1 MASAAQQ
8 PESQGQRQGRGGGYS
23 YNLMVMV
30 GRLTRDP
37 ELRYTPNGAAVAHF
51 ALAVDRRYTNQAG
64 ERQTDFIDV
73 ECWQKLAE
81 SASQYL
87 TRGRLVLVQGELHL
101 DNYQTQDGQARRS
114 VRVRASTWQFM
125 EPQRERGPE
134 GAEPA
139 AAVAGAGRA
148 RRERPAPGDEATP
161 FTGDDEAASEE
172 DVPF

>member
-1 MASAAQQ
+1 MAGTGTPAQGTQ
-8 PESQGQRQGRGGGYS
+8 TQGRGGGYS

-37 ELRYTPNGAAVAHF
+37 DLRYTPNGAAVAHF
-51 ALAVDRRYTNQAG
+51 TLAVDRRYTNQAG

-87 TRGRLVLVQGELHL
+87 TKGRLVLVQGEVHI

-125 EPQRERGPE
+125 EPQRDRAPG
-134 GAEPA
+134 GAEQAGA
-139 AAVAGAGRA
+139 AAGAGRA
-148 RRERPAPGDEATP
+148 RRERSAPGDETTP
-161 FTGDDEAASEE
+161 FAGDEEAGSEE